1 MANKIVFYPSTCSYM
16 FALDSATF
24 TPEKAA
30 ADLAA
35 MNWSYVDGVVKFTLP
50 ANLLQCIIRTINVA
64 PGATEASGYGVA
76 AFYTDDLYGFGE
88 ENEAEMIAAGYDVR
102 KLESGG
108 VEYSKNLTDAEQE
121 NLLAFQTNFTLS
133 DLENG
138 QGGILSLTGTGQ
150 IETETEPDPE
160 APEDPDKK
168 EPEYIYPTGTISIKD
183 LAVSNIGFKN
193 HQDADTYDYI
203 QMMVAEI
210 LDDGTVGGEG
220 HVWQSSNFEKDF
232 DYLTMLEAI
241 RGMCEGKEITHFNVT
256 YILLKSSETE
266 ESGYEW
272 TDEYIVGGAT
282 NAVTFSV
289 TDEVKKSPINLEDT
303 AYCLDPVLLTINR
316 RDMPEIQN
324 VTVEVQD
331 YKADFEFY
339 PDRNVLEIDIAEY
352 LQVLFANVDLFEHQQ
367 LTATIFVKLFNADR
381 EHIET
386 QGITISAIY
395 GKNPDPTLPKCKLRV
410 QWLDKYAV
418 LHDEY
423 FRIVDNTTEGASKQ
437 KYVVNREERED
448 KTGEKSIT
456 LAKILANNAEREA
469 LKTIVFAD
477 HVRAYIGGTWKRVKI
492 ANTYKTGA
500 GREKKNF
507 EITIKYSL

>member
-1 MANKIVFYPSTCSYM
+1 MSNKIVFYPSTCSYM
-16 FALDSATF
+16 FALDSATY

-30 ADLAA
+30 ADLGA
-35 MNWSYVDGVVKFTLP
+35 MNWSYTDGVVKFTLP
-50 ANLLQCIIRTINVA
+50 TNLLRLTLIAYTFAEGDAEATGRTLA
-64 PGATEASGYGVA
+64 YL
-76 AFYTDDLYGFGE
+76 YTDDLYALD
-88 ENEAEMIAAGYDVR
+88 EATEAAMITQGVDVR
-102 KLESGG
+102 KVSGG
-108 VEYSKNLTDAEQE
+108 IEYSRVLTDDEKT
-121 NLLAFQTNFTLS
+121 NLVAIYPQFTLS
-133 DLENG
+133 DADNG
-138 QGGILSLTGTGQ
+138 QGGILSLMGSGQ
-150 IETETEPDPE
+150 IEADSTEEPE
-160 APEDPDKK
+160 APEDPEKK
-168 EPEYIYPTGTISIKD
+168 EPEYIYPTGIISIKD

-193 HQDADTYDYI
+193 HQDQDTYDYI

-210 LDDGTVGGEG
+210 HDDTVGGEG

-256 YILLKSSETE
+256 YILLKSSEVE
-266 ESGYEW
+266 KSGYEW
-272 TDEYIVGGAT
+272 IGEYIVGGAT

-289 TDEVKKSPINLEDT
+289 TDEVKESPINLEDT

-331 YKADFEFY
+331 YKLDFEFY

-367 LTATIFVKLFNADR
+367 LTATIFVKLLNAGK
-381 EHIET
+381 EQIQT
-386 QGITISAIY
+386 QGITITAIY
-395 GKNPDPTLPKCKLRV
+395 GKNPDPALPRCKVRV

-477 HVRAYIGGTWKRVKI
+477 HIRAYIGSTWKRVKI

-507 EITIKYSL
+507 EITIKYAL